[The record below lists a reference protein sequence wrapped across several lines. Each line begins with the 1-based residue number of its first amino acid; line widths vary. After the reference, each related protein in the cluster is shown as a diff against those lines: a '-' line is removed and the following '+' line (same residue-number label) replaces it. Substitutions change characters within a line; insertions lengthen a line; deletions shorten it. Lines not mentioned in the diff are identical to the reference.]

1 MNKLFL
7 LSVFLVLFGIDAYS
21 LSFNLIRKHNIVFDN
36 SEEQVVHTA
45 VDIFKSDLDKVS
57 DENTS
62 YDKSELIIGTIGKS
76 KSVDGLIKKRQISV
90 KDIKGKWEAFK
101 IVCLDDN
108 RLAVLGSDSRGTA
121 YGVLELS
128 RMMGV
133 SPWEWW
139 ADVTP
144 EKKSEVLI
152 EKGVVTVQSPSVQY
166 RGIFLNDE
174 DWALVPWSSKNYEPV
189 GISGHI
195 GPKTYSKIFE
205 LLLRLRANTLWPAMH
220 EPTTPFYTVEG
231 NREAA
236 QKYGIVIGTSHC
248 EPMMRNNAGEW
259 YKAKIGRYNFKTNRD
274 NIINYWAERLKYVAG
289 TETFMTVGMRGVHD
303 GRMEGIKTTE
313 EYRDALHEVLDVQT
327 DLLKEYINPDVK
339 KIPQTIVLYKEVLN
353 VYRSGLEV
361 PDYVTLMWTDDNH
374 GHIAN
379 LSNKEE
385 QKRKGGSGIYY
396 HISYWGSPHDYLWL
410 CTTSPALI
418 NMQMRRAWDY
428 NARKIWILNVGD
440 IKPAEYDTELF
451 MDMAWNINSIDNS
464 NLSDHL
470 RNWASREF
478 GEKNADEIVSIM
490 NEYYRLAAIRRP
502 EHMGFN
508 MVEIWGYPRGGLMP
522 NKIPDFTEGEAKQ
535 RIEDYDR
542 IEKAVIKLSA
552 SIPANRK
559 DAFFQLVEY
568 PVRAASQMNKKFL
581 KTGQDALN
589 AYYEIVKLT
598 DYYNKKMSGGKWN
611 YFMDMKPRDLP
622 VFEPAIYT
630 HKDDKLF
637 KKDPEFNL
645 VIDGN
650 KFVSNNGGYTVY
662 KGLGHSANA
671 TMIDRNASLE
681 YNFNV
686 NKSSEYKLNIGFV
699 PMQPANGGDLR
710 VEVAL
715 NGNILGTFS
724 IHEDPFTKE
733 WRENILQ
740 NQAYITLP
748 VKLENGNNNVL
759 TVKALDNDII
769 IDRIKLTSNI

>member
-1 MNKLFL
+1 MNRLFL
-7 LSVFLVLFGIDAYS
+7 LSVFLVLFGLSAYS
-21 LSFNLIRKHNIVFDN
+21 SSFNLIRKHNIIFDQ

-45 VDIFKSDLDKVS
+45 VDIFKSDLENVS
-57 DENTS
+57 DENIS
-62 YDKSELIIGTIGKS
+62 SDKSELIIGTIGKS

-274 NIINYWAERLKYVAG
+274 NIINYWAERLKYVSG

-637 KKDPEFNL
+637 RPDPEFNL

-650 KFVSNNGGYTVY
+650 KFVSNNGRYTVY

-671 TMIDRNASLE
+671 TMIDKNASLE

>member
-1 MNKLFL
+1 MSRLFL
-7 LSVFLVLFGIDAYS
+7 LSVFLVLFGLSAYS
-21 LSFNLIRKHNIVFDN
+21 SSFNLIRKHNIVFDN

-45 VDIFKSDLDKVS
+45 VDIFKSDLEKVS

-62 YDKSELIIGTIGKS
+62 YGKSELIIGTIGKS
-76 KSVDGLIKKRQISV
+76 KSVDGLIKKKQIAV

-108 RLAVLGSDSRGTA
+108 RLAVVGSDSRGTA

-152 EKGVVTVQSPSVQY
+152 KKGVVTVQSPSVQY

-374 GHIAN
+374 GYIAN
-379 LSNKEE
+379 LSDKDE
-385 QKRKGGSGIYY
+385 QKRKGGSGVYY
-396 HISYWGSPHDYLWL
+396 HVSYWGSPHDYLWL

-552 SIPANRK
+552 SIPTNRK

-637 KKDPEFNL
+637 RPDPEFNL

-671 TMIDRNASLE
+671 TMIDKNASLE

-686 NKSSEYKLNIGFV
+686 NKSAEYKLKIGFV
-699 PMQPANGGDLR
+699 PMQPANSGDLR
-710 VEVAL
+710 VEVLL
-715 NGNILGTFS
+715 NGNTLGTFS